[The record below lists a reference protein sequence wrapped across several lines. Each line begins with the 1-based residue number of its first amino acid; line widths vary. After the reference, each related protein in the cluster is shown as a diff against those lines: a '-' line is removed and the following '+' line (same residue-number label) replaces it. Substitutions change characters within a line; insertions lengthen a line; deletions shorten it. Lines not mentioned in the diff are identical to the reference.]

1 MQAINKAQK
10 LRQELS
16 SYALDSL
23 DVLQFDSYE
32 VEQGIKMLES
42 MNLKELKELKRQIE
56 INQ

>member
-23 DVLQFDSYE
+23 DVLQFDSCE
-32 VEQGIKMLES
+32 VEQGLKMLES